1 MKTIRRVLAL
11 LLCLALSTSAFAS
24 TTYAVNANDAN
35 SDILCFHIAEDVELD
50 IERRSLNEQQIE
62 TIIDHLVGVREPQA
76 STMNIICSV
85 FGHDYETTIATITKH
100 NVYSTY
106 PKCVKE
112 SYDVSVCN
120 RCEHSESVLK
130 STIRVGCC
138 P

>member
-1 MKTIRRVLAL
+1 MKNIRRVLAL
-11 LLCLALSTSAFAS
+11 LLCLALSTSAFVS
-24 TTYAVNANDAN
+24 TAYAVDANDEN
-35 SDILCFHIAEDVELD
+35 SDILCFPITEDVELN

-62 TIIDHLVGVREPQA
+62 IIINHFVGVREPQA
-76 STMNIICSV
+76 STMNIICSI
-85 FGHDYETTIATITKH
+85 FGHDYETTIATITTH

-106 PKCVKE
+106 PKCVEK